1 MKKNPLNFHVIPNQ
15 MAADPQKRQTF
26 IKSVIKRLKKH
37 GFDGLDMDWEY
48 PTMRGGN
55 PEDKVST
62 NRNLT

>member
-1 MKKNPLNFHVIPNQ
+1 